1 MLFLMIAALEE
12 DDRDF
17 MLNLYREYYALA
29 RSTVYR
35 VVLRADELEDL
46 TEDVFLKLI
55 EKTSVLRT
63 LDCCRTATYVVY
75 TAKSVAIN
83 FIRHRDVR
91 QKYGYYGGDA
101 DVSDEL
107 PGPDASPEDAC
118 LRHESLKSLSDAVLK
133 LPERQKNLLYF
144 KYVLEMSNAEIAEEL
159 SVRPESVREYLTR
172 ARRAAR
178 KLMEQ
183 EESQNGGAE
192 EERPGKTRRSV

>member
-1 MLFLMIAALEE
+1 MLFLMMVALEE

-17 MLNLYREYYALA
+17 MMNLYRDYYALV

-55 EKTSVLRT
+55 EKISVLRSF
-63 LDCCRTATYVVY
+63 DCCRTATYVVY

-118 LRHESLKSLSDAVLK
+118 LRREDLKTLTDAVLK

-144 KYVLEMSNAEIAEEL
+144 KYLLDMSNAEIAEEL
-159 SVRPESVREYLTR
+159 AIRPDSVREYLTR

-183 EESQNGGAE
+183 EEDRNGGTKQE
-192 EERPGKTRRSV
+192 